1 MYETQQTTEPT
12 TGVLANGVLPSY
24 ESSATGIGIVERAHS
39 AAEAARRLISELV
52 SDKAR
57 IYSDAEVKV
66 AEIDKALAELGHVA
80 KPATIQPSGELKY
93 CKVCKDNVGHDAR
106 NHRGQDKPRAFT
118 PSELDELNQRI
129 ATKRAA

>member
-1 MYETQQTTEPT
+1 MYEQTEQQQT
-12 TGVLANGVLPSY
+12 GMLANGAFQPAVY
-24 ESSATGIGIVERAHS
+24 GNGIVERAHS

-52 SDKAR
+52 SDKQR

-80 KPATIQPSGELKY
+80 KPAMTTGQPSGELKY

-106 NHRGQDKPRAFT
+106 NHRGQDKPRPFT
-118 PSELDELNQRI
+118 PSELAELNQRI
-129 ATKRAA
+129 AVKRAA